1 MMIQPGRVGA
11 RLCVPLDLGVQQ
23 AGHTL
28 AVGNDATDATAAR
41 CGAVCMFNLE

>member
-28 AVGNDATDATAAR
+28 AVGDDATAAR